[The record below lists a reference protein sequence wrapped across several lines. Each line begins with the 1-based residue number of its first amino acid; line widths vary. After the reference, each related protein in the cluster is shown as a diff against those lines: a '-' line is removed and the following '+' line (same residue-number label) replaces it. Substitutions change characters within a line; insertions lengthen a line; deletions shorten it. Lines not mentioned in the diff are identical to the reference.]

1 MRMRMQMQLSQHVA
15 VGRSYFV
22 AIGCCHCHCH
32 WHCSCM
38 GTTASTTFF
47 QLNYPASRD
56 VCGIWKSQESQAA
69 KSCRRYWIATRGR
82 GRRKRNLNIES
93 FRQLRVA
100 LNSWILNL
108 SPTVQ
113 FHCICWLSH
122 VSFTS
127 PHYLPATNT
136 RQSHMQTAPCTNK

>member
-1 MRMRMQMQLSQHVA
+1 MRMRMQMQMQLSQHVA

-22 AIGCCHCHCH
+22 AIRYCHCHCH
-32 WHCSCM
+32 LHCSCM

-82 GRRKRNLNIES
+82 GRGKRNLNIES
-93 FRQLRVA
+93 FRQLKVS
-100 LNSWILNL
+100 LNSWNRNL
-108 SPTVQ
+108 IPTV
-113 FHCICWLSH
+113 S
-122 VSFTS
+122 VSQ
-127 PHYLPATNT
+127 YLPALPRVLHISTLFA
-136 RQSHMQTAPCTNK
+136 SHKHKTHPNSTWH